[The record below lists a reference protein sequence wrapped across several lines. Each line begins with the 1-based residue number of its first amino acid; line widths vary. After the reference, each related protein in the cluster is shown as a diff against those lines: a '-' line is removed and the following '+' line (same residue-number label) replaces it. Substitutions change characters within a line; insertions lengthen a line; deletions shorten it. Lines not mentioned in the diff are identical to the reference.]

1 VEGRLGALVGGSQ
14 VFERDFVV
22 LRSPGETLKIRNEP
36 AGAVLDPEA
45 RETARRASALLRF
58 GLDARDRL
66 VIEGAQRLVHLL
78 DGHGAFELREIG
90 QSEISTTFLDA
101 LSRRLES
108 ELSRGRLVAEF
119 FTEKP
124 ITVRDEVLELELPP
138 LPPPRREGPETFF
151 EVRFVDEVGQAI
163 NGVPSE
169 YRVDGGLREVTTNA
183 AGVALLEGVRD
194 STAQISIEEV
204 EALEN
209 VLEPRWTKR
218 RPGVPPKESNTTT
231 LAFRGTPVGPVS
243 VKAVV
248 PNRVILEPPLGRLF
262 VELLDKTGRVR
273 HANREYT
280 ITGPEEFSGTTD
292 DLGQLVHEGVFPGDY
307 ELSFTVE
314 SFEGKDSQVDA
325 FRTPLVV
332 LAPDRSEPERR
343 LLGAVPQCVLA
354 RLHLFF
360 NTNKTFLLPTALPE
374 MRALRRIYLNR
385 APCELLVVGHADTA
399 GGTAYNDQLSLER
412 AEATIA
418 FLKDHVEGW
427 FKFYGDGIEEK
438 KRWGKVEDRLMITAM
453 PDFRTKSA
461 TEDLVSWFQRTRGVS
476 PIDGKCG
483 KDTRRKLIEVYM
495 TLDGASLSEFDV
507 EISATAHGCGEHFP
521 LEETGQEV
529 EEAPADGESDPIDR
543 RVELLFFDPEF
554 GIVPKPPGKNSKAGS
569 KEYPAW
575 RKAATET
582 IDLAAGDLDGLNLT
596 FVEFDDARYRT
607 NSCVVL
613 PEGEQPDAKEHKAL
627 ASTSLV
633 ATLLRFNEEQL
644 EPGQKLLIAGH
655 TDTTASEGFNQA
667 LSEERAKCVL
677 ACVVGDR
684 ESFQSLCDARHTVG
698 DYKQILSWLTKA
710 FSDRAVGEGG
720 FDCDPGPINDNQAS
734 GTSAV
739 KRFQAQYNQNKAA
752 LGASAP
758 DLAVDGDVGP
768 LTWGAFFDVYEFALR
783 EELGDEP
790 GLDALRG
797 LLVFVDDENKALG
810 YGEHHPIDGLGE
822 DNFRSQA
829 NRRVE
834 ALFFEPG
841 EEPEIA
847 IEKEDPASSELYLPG
862 KYVRNKLSSQTNPR
876 EPVLKLQILDA
887 RRKPMPG
894 ASYSLTVG
902 ETEATGVTDEDGFLV
917 ERVPEGAEG
926 GVLVVQ
932 QGPTV
937 KLLFRPL
944 DDAATP
950 KGAQDRLSNL
960 GLLHHSAANG
970 KEDDDFRRLLS
981 GAQDS
986 IDLDVTGKLDDPTQG
1001 ELARQHLS

>member
-1 VEGRLGALVGGSQ
+1 MSGVLQLRAHRFGAPV
-14 VFERDFVV
+14 
-22 LRSPGETLKIRNEP
+22 P
-36 AGAVLDPEA
+36 DPEQA
-45 RETARRASALLRF
+45 ALRREAAFALQT
-58 GLDARDRL
+58 GVEWGDP
-66 VIEGAQRLVHLL
+66 
-78 DGHGAFELREIG
+78 
-90 QSEISTTFLDA
+90 DA
-101 LSRRLES
+101 LRVALSLQGILDHPIDALFTAVADRALAEPERQTLARILIQLFES
-108 ELSRGRLVAEF
+108 GKISVERVLVDR
-119 FTEKP
+119 FTELP
-124 ITVRDEVLELELPP
+124 LEREVELPP
-138 LPPPRREGPETFF
+138 LPPPRRETSTTFYD
-151 EVRFVDEVGQAI
+151 VRIVDEIGQAVP
-163 NGVPSE
+163 GVPAE
-169 YRVDGGLREVTTNA
+169 YRVDGGFRDVTTNA
-183 AGVALLEGVRD
+183 AGVALLEGVKD
-194 STAQISIEEV
+194 STAQISVVEL

-209 VLEPRWTKR
+209 VLEPRWTRR
-218 RPGVPPKESNTTT
+218 RPGTLSKETNSTT
-231 LAFRGTPVGPVS
+231 LEFRGAPVGPVG

-248 PNRVILEPPLGRLF
+248 PNRIVLEPPLGRLF

-273 HANREYT
+273 HANRDYT

-292 DLGQLVHEGVFPGDY
+292 ENGQLFHERVFPGNY
-307 ELSFTVE
+307 ELSFSVE
-314 SFEGKDSQVDA
+314 TFEGAEKQVDE

-374 MRALRRIYLNR
+374 IRALRRIYLNR

-399 GGTAYNDQLSLER
+399 GGSAYNDQLSLER

-418 FLKDHVEGW
+418 FLKDDVEGW
-427 FKFYGDGIEEK
+427 FKFYGDGIEDK

-453 PDFRTKSA
+453 PDFRTKPA
-461 TEDLVSWFQRTRGVS
+461 TEDPVSWFQRTRGVT

-483 KDTRRKLIEVYM
+483 KDTRRALIAAYM
-495 TLDGASLSEFDV
+495 ALDGASLSEFDV
-507 EISATAHGCGEHFP
+507 EINATAHGCGEHFP
-521 LEETGQEV
+521 LEETGQEL
-529 EEAPADGESDPIDR
+529 EKAPADGESDPIDR
-543 RVELLFFDPEF
+543 RVELFFFDPEF

-575 RKAATET
+575 RRAAVET
-582 IDLAAGDLDGLNLT
+582 VDLAAGDLDGLNLT
-596 FVEFDDARYRT
+596 FVEFDDARFRT

-613 PEGEQPDAKEHKAL
+613 PEGERPDAKEHKAL
-627 ASTSLV
+627 TSTSLV

-667 LSEERAKCVL
+667 LSEERARCVL

-684 ESFQSLCDARHTVG
+684 ESFQSLCDARHTVS
-698 DYKQILSWLTKA
+698 DYKQILSWLTNA
-710 FSDRAVGEGG
+710 FSDRALGDGG
-720 FDCDPGPINDNQAS
+720 FDCDPGPINDNEAS

-739 KRFQAQYNQNKAA
+739 KRFQEQYNQNKTA

-783 EELGDEP
+783 EELGEEP
-790 GLDALRG
+790 GLEALREQ
-797 LLVFVDDENKALG
+797 LVFVDDENRALG

-841 EEPEIA
+841 EEPDIA
-847 IEKEDPASSELYLPG
+847 VEKEEPAASGLYLPG

-894 ASYSLTVG
+894 ALYSLTMG
-902 ETEATGVTDEDGFLV
+902 ETDASGVTDEDGFLV
-917 ERVPEGAEG
+917 EHVPEGAEG
-926 GVLVVQ
+926 GVLIVQ

-937 KLLFRPL
+937 QLRFRSL

-960 GLLHHSAANG
+960 GLLHHTAATGND
-970 KEDDDFRRLLS
+970 DDDFRLALS
-981 GAQDS
+981 GAQSS
-986 IDLDVTGKLDDPTQG
+986 IDSLDVTGQLDAETQG